1 MTSVKTFSDL
11 EGTKALKMVKIAPF
25 RGYRYA
31 PALVGRDGAV
41 LAPPYDVITPE
52 DLDRLYARH
61 PKNVVRLILNKQ
73 RETDT
78 ETDNRYTRAAALLE
92 DWKRDGTLIRDETPA
107 IYLYAQDYDAG
118 GKRLRRVGFIA
129 RRLVEPFGESVFPH
143 ERTLSGPK
151 TDRLNLTRACG
162 MNFSPVFGL
171 YSDPERTLDAAWE
184 DVMKTPPAVS
194 VVGGDGVGHHLWIVV
209 DSKLI
214 EKTRDFM
221 KTAQVVIADGHHRYE
236 TALNYRNER
245 RAAETDP
252 PPVGEADY
260 DYVMM
265 YLSNSHGEGFT
276 VLPTHRLV
284 SAVPGLEA
292 EALPGRLEKYFDS
305 TGFELSGETAAAF
318 MEKLREA
325 GKERPGLGLYTGD
338 GQGAILSLR
347 ADVDTAREL
356 AHISPPR
363 LRDIDV
369 IVLQEIVFERVL
381 GISREMV
388 ADKKTVF
395 YTVDA
400 REAVEAVDGGR
411 AAFAFLMGGVDME
424 KIIQV
429 AASGGVM
436 PQKSTYFY
444 PKLITGLVFNP
455 L

>member
-1 MTSVKTFSDL
+1 M
-11 EGTKALKMVKIAPF
+11 AKIAPF
-25 RGYRYA
+25 RGYRYT
-31 PALVGRDGAV
+31 PSLVGRDGAV
-41 LAPPYDVITPE
+41 LAPPYDVISPA

-61 PKNVVRLILNKQ
+61 PKNVARLILNRQ
-73 RETDT
+73 TAADT
-78 ETDNRYTRAAALLE
+78 ETDNRYTRAAALLDE
-92 DWKRDGTLIRDETPA
+92 WKKDGTLVRDETPA

-118 GKRLRRVGFIA
+118 GQRLRRVGFIA
-129 RRLVEPFGESVFPH
+129 RRLAEPFGESVFPH

-171 YSDPERTLDAAWE
+171 YSDPEKTLDALWE
-184 DVMKTPPAVS
+184 GVMKTSPTTS
-194 VVGGDGVGHHLWIVV
+194 VIDDEGVGHHLWVIT
-209 DSKLI
+209 DNAIIDKA
-214 EKTRDFM
+214 RDFM
-221 KTAQVVIADGHHRYE
+221 EITPVVIADGHHRYE

-245 RAAETDP
+245 RAAEADP
-252 PPVGEADY
+252 PPEGEADY

-265 YLSNSHGEGFT
+265 YLSNSRGEGFT

-284 SAVPGLEA
+284 ADIPGLETRT
-292 EALPGRLEKYFDS
+292 LPGRLEKYFDS
-305 TGFELSGETAAAF
+305 ESFDLSPRTAAAF
-318 MEKLREA
+318 MEKLGEA
-325 GKERPGLGLYTGD
+325 GGERPSLGFYAG
-338 GQGAILSLR
+338 GGRGALLSLKSGIGL
-347 ADVDTAREL
+347 ASEL
-356 AHISPPR
+356 DHIHPPQ
-363 LRDIDV
+363 LRKIDV
-369 IVLQEIVFERVL
+369 TILQEVVFERVL

-400 REAVEAVDGGR
+400 GEAVEAVDTGR
-411 AAFAFLMGGVDME
+411 ARLAFLMGGADME

-429 AASGGVM
+429 ATAGGVM